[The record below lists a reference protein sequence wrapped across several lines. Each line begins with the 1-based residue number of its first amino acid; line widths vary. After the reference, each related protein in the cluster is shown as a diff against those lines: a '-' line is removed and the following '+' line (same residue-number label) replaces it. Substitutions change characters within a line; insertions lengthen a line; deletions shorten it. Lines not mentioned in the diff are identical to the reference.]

1 MQIKSLLSLIIIMFI
16 PFLMRAEWIPLNK
29 QNTSPAPPNVT
40 LISDDDN
47 STVLKI
53 EISGFDQNNFIT
65 DGKTYQKIDLLT
77 ESFTNSPG
85 APELPYIAKVLAIP
99 DQAGISVEVLET
111 GNMLT
116 FSNIYLPPSRQSWF
130 EGSPEKPCTE
140 NSEAFNSMS
149 AYPSEFVQFEPPSVF
164 RDFRITRISVFPLLY
179 IPSKKELQVV
189 SSITVRINYGPG
201 EVVNPKTTAKKPIAP
216 SFGKLYS
223 QLIFNY
229 QSVLNKNYGGKKS
242 GHELMLCIMPDEFV
256 ASFQTYA
263 DWKRQSGIDIHITKF
278 TDIGANSTNP
288 VIIKNHITDAY
299 HNWVVPPTYVLIV
312 GDNNVFPK
320 QTVTLD
326 GWTFPNED
334 YFVEIDGNDYFPELM
349 IGRFTNESDYGMQ
362 VMINKF
368 LKYEKTPYTTNTD
381 WFKKGICCSNN
392 AYPSQA
398 ETKRFAADIMLQA
411 GAFTSVDTMMSKSP
425 CIYGVTDVVAAIN
438 SGRSWL
444 NYRGEGWYYGWTAS
458 CTPLDISDLT
468 SINNGQKFTFVTS
481 IGCGVAMFDETST
494 TTHNSFGED
503 WIEMGTL
510 SSPKGAV
517 AFIGPTSNTH
527 TAYNNNI
534 DRGIYIGMFQEGLE
548 TPGQALLRGKLY
560 MYNVFGNDYYTG
572 YHYKI
577 YCVLGDPSIHIWKD
591 VPKAV
596 TVTYPTSI
604 PFGNNLVEFTVTH
617 TATGLP
623 VSNAEVCVSGTT
635 IFATG
640 TTNATGKAY
649 LDLFSEVQETL
660 KVTVRG
666 GNVIPFLGTLSVV
679 QPTGPYVIRET
690 YTLND
695 ASGGNGNGLMDFGE
709 FIQMS
714 LTVKNVGTLVANNV
728 NVTLSTTDPNIT
740 FTDNFHNYGNIA
752 AGQAITATNA
762 YAFNTANNLPDE
774 HVAGITV
781 TAVSG
786 INTWISNI
794 TVAGHAP
801 VLSMGTV
808 TISDPSGNNNG
819 RLDPSET
826 ATLTFEVSNSGHSL
840 SPIAT
845 ANLSCASPYITI
857 NSGASA
863 LGQIA
868 ASNSANAVFSITC
881 SPSTPIGQSVDFGL
895 NVSAGSYGFSST
907 FNTPIGLVLEDW
919 ELGNFTRF
927 PWTLSGN
934 TNWAVVSAG
943 QYEGNYT
950 AISGAIEDNQ
960 TSSLSL
966 TMQVNAAAPVSF
978 YRKTS
983 TETNYDFLRFYID
996 DVLQG
1001 QWSGSIDW
1009 GMVSY
1014 PVTTGVH
1021 NFKWTYLKDYSV
1033 SSGSDCV
1040 WVDYIIFPPSTI
1052 IAPEI
1057 TLSQTS
1063 FSKNLLPAVT
1073 TSDALIIGN
1082 TGTIALGFNAFVDI
1096 DTLQTIVYPQAV
1108 NYWTGSC
1115 TSTTKTYPSA
1125 VRAISPSEAGWMK
1138 FDVSNIPVGS
1148 TIISV
1153 ELNGYIYNNDI
1164 PYWSV
1169 TPVTLDPVTAN
1180 ASVLYPDIVEEA
1192 NSGYYLFR
1200 NETISFT
1207 INQWYSFMLGG
1218 NVNTNLSAALSQG
1231 WFAMGFAERH
1241 TSGTFNIRFNGCT
1254 SSYRPYLVIKYSI
1267 DSVPN
1272 WLKINGG
1279 TSVTGNI
1286 AIGAN
1291 QNITVGFEAGSYP
1304 VGTYSDNII
1313 IQSND
1318 PDESLIS
1325 IPCTMIISSGLNVSL
1340 KAVLEGPFNVS
1351 AMGTG
1356 INTILPL
1363 SQPYNA
1369 APWNYTGTESV
1380 AAMPA
1385 TVVDWVLVELRDAN
1399 SAANATLATRIA
1411 RKAGLLLTNGNIVA
1425 TDGASP
1431 LFFTNSVSNGL
1442 FVVIYHRNHLAI
1454 LSSNALTQAGGVY
1467 TYDYTTSSGQAYG
1480 ASSQKQLATGIWGM
1494 ISGDVNANGT
1504 IGNEDITPLWKSN
1517 AGKTGYYP
1525 ADLNF
1530 DRHVNNRDKDNYW
1543 YPNNGKGT
1551 NVPQ

>member
-1 MQIKSLLSLIIIMFI
+1 MQKRFLLPLIITFVI
-16 PFLMRAEWIPLNK
+16 PFTMKAEWIPLNK
-29 QNTSPAPPNVT
+29 QSASPTPPNVT

-53 EISGFDQNNFIT
+53 EISGFEQKNFFSE
-65 DGKTYQKIDLLT
+65 GKNYQMIDLLS

-85 APELPYIAKVLAIP
+85 YPELPYIAKVLAIP
-99 DQAGISVEVLET
+99 DQAGVSVEVLET
-111 GNMLT
+111 GEIQT
-116 FSNIYLPPSRQSWF
+116 FNNLYLPPARESWF
-130 EGSPEKPCTE
+130 EGSPETLYNEKTE
-140 NSEAFNSMS
+140 AYNSMGF
-149 AYPSEFVQFEPPSVF
+149 YPDEFVQLDPPSVF
-164 RDFRITRISVFPLLY
+164 RDFRIARVSVFPIRY
-179 IPSKKELQVV
+179 IAAKKEFQIV
-189 SSITVRINYGPG
+189 SSITVRVNYGPG
-201 EVVNPKTTAKKPIAP
+201 EVVNPKTITKKPIAP

-229 QSVLNKNYGGKKS
+229 QSVLNKNYGGKES

-398 ETKRFAADIMLQA
+398 ETKRFTAAIMLQD
-411 GAFTSVDTMMSKSP
+411 GGFISVDTMMSDNP
-425 CIYGVTDVVAAIN
+425 CTYHIADVVAAIN

-444 NYRGEGWYYGWTAS
+444 NYRGEGWYYGWDAS
-458 CTPLDISDLT
+458 CTPLDITDLT

-481 IGCGVAMFDETST
+481 IGCGVAMFDETYTS
-494 TTHNSFGED
+494 THNSFGED
-503 WIEMGTL
+503 WIEQGTL

-527 TAYNNNI
+527 TAYNNKI

-560 MYNVFGNDYYTG
+560 MYNVFGNDYYAG

-591 VPKAV
+591 VPQAI
-596 TVTYPTSI
+596 TVTYPASSPLGITLL
-604 PFGNNLVEFTVTH
+604 NLQLLI
-617 TATGLP
+617 LP
-623 VSNAEVCVSGTT
+623 PVYR
-635 IFATG
+635 FPMRRY
-640 TTNATGKAY
+640 AY
-649 LDLFSEVQETL
+649 PVLLFSQPALLMPLARHILTCFLKLQETL

-690 YTLND
+690 YSMND
-695 ASGGNGNGLMDFGE
+695 ISGGNGNGLLDYGE
-709 FIQMS
+709 SILMS
-714 LTVKNVGTLVANNV
+714 LSVKNVGTQQANNV
-728 NVTLSTTDPNIT
+728 NVTLSTTDPYIT
-740 FTDNFHNYGNIA
+740 ITDNVHNYGNIA
-752 AGQAITATNA
+752 AGQIISATNA
-762 YAFNTANNLPDE
+762 FAFNVANNFPDA
-774 HVAGITV
+774 HIVLFNVAAT
-781 TAVSG
+781 SG
-786 INTWISNI
+786 TSTWNSYFSTIGN
-794 TVAGHAP
+794 AP
-801 VLSMGTV
+801 ILSMGTV

-819 RLDPSET
+819 RLDPGET
-826 ATLTFEVSNSGHSL
+826 ATITAVVNNSGHCSSPSASATL
-840 SPIAT
+840 S
-845 ANLSCASPYITI
+845 SSSPYITI
-857 NSGASA
+857 NTGSSV

-868 ASNSANAVFSITC
+868 SGGSANAVFSITC
-881 SPSTPIGQSVDFGL
+881 SPSTPIGQSVDL
-895 NVSAGSYGFSST
+895 AMNVAAGSYSFSHTHYTSV
-907 FNTPIGLVLEDW
+907 GLILEDW

-934 TNWAVVSAG
+934 TNWAVVNTG
-943 QYEGNYT
+943 QYEGLYT
-950 AISGAIEDNQ
+950 ARSGVIEDNQ
-960 TSSLSL
+960 TSEMSL
-966 TMQVNAAAPVSF
+966 TMQVNTSGTVSF

-983 TETNYDFLRFYID
+983 SEGNYDFLRFYID
-996 DVLQG
+996 NVQQG
-1001 QWSGSIDW
+1001 QWSGLTDW
-1009 GMVSY
+1009 SQVSY
-1014 PVTTGVH
+1014 VVNVGIHT
-1021 NFKWTYLKDYSV
+1021 FKWTYSKDYTV
-1033 SSGSDCV
+1033 AANDDCA
-1040 WVDYIIFPPSTI
+1040 WVDYIIFPSSTVL
-1052 IAPEI
+1052 APEI
-1057 TLSQTS
+1057 SVNPSS
-1063 FSKNLLPAVT
+1063 FSKLVMPGGSVNDVLNIANSGNV
-1073 TSDALIIGN
+1073 ALN
-1082 TGTIALGFNAFVDI
+1082 FVADYP
-1096 DTLQTIVYPQAV
+1096 LNVAQAIVYPLAI

-1115 TSTTKTYPSA
+1115 TSTTITQFSA
-1125 VRAISPSEAGWMK
+1125 VKAVPPSEAGWMK
-1138 FDVSNIPVGS
+1138 FDVSSIPIGAV
-1148 TIISV
+1148 INSV
-1153 ELNGYIYNNDI
+1153 EFHGYIYDNYI
-1164 PYWSV
+1164 PHWSI
-1169 TPVTLDPVTAN
+1169 TPVSVDPLTA
-1180 ASVLYPDIVEEA
+1180 SPSLLYPDIIAEA

-1200 NETISFT
+1200 TETATLSLGWKT
-1207 INQWYSFMLGG
+1207 YMLGG
-1218 NVNTNLSAALSQG
+1218 NVNTNLAAALAQG
-1231 WFAMGFAERH
+1231 WFAIGVMDRDA
-1241 TSGTFNIRFNGCT
+1241 SVNNIKFNGCIAT
-1254 SSYRPYLVIKYSI
+1254 NKPYLVINYSY
-1267 DSVPN
+1267 PPPPT

-1279 TSVTGNI
+1279 TSVAGSVAAGN
-1286 AIGAN
+1286 N
-1291 QNITVGFEAGSYP
+1291 QNINVSFEAGSYT
-1304 VGTYSDNII
+1304 VGTYQANIKI
-1313 IQSND
+1313 TSND
-1318 PDESLIS
+1318 PDEAQIM
-1325 IPCTMIISSGLNVSL
+1325 IPCTMIISSGLNVSV

-1356 INTILPL
+1356 INAILPL

-1385 TVVDWVLVELRDAN
+1385 TVVDWVLVELRDAT

-1431 LFFTNSVSNGL
+1431 LFFTNSLSNGL
-1442 FVVIYHRNHLAI
+1442 FLVIYHRNHLAI
-1454 LSSNALTQAGGVY
+1454 LSSNALTQSGGVY

-1494 ISGDVNANGT
+1494 ISGDVNANGS
-1504 IGNEDITPLWKSN
+1504 IGNEDITPPWKSN

-1525 ADLNF
+1525 TDLNF
-1530 DRHVNNRDKDNYW
+1530 DRHVNNRDKDSYW